1 MKREFIT
8 ISGLKK
14 ILSPKEMKNV
24 FGGSVNGP
32 CSYCGYYTYD
42 NGQTI
47 YYSGFGYYGIC
58 EAYESDPGWDSFDCT
73 CGCQK

>member
-24 FGGSVNGP
+24 LGGSGGENCCLYECGGDPWFIGIGYMTQDECWAYMVDNCMYSFTIQP
-32 CSYCGYYTYD
+32 C
-42 NGQTI
+42 
-47 YYSGFGYYGIC
+47 
-58 EAYESDPGWDSFDCT
+58 PW
-73 CGCQK
+73 